1 VRLRQVFT
9 DAQTLTESEFLR
21 REFGLDL
28 IFYNPTIPEVNSF
41 ISKASIIFIAT
52 TSPVLWIDFLS
63 SRPEKSVVLFLLGN
77 ETYQLETYLLISRVP
92 AIRQAYIYGLPEQGR
107 RRFSWGASI
116 GFLLDLRKPS
126 LSSIMYVLRS
136 VRTGLRKLKE
146 SREISYLFPVYRLPQ
161 GYSNSFAYQVA
172 RRFPSLGHLD
182 SLFSESTLSTVRAGR
197 EFDTTFGFVGQSG
210 NLRRMNVIS
219 LLTNYQSAKILVRE
233 GFGGNRSDVDDVYL
247 ETLLRSRFSV
257 IPPGAFNI
265 LNHRYSEALIMN
277 RIPVVVANIPT
288 DCFSNNHWTQTLGF
302 LPRYS
307 YRFLLKYCYSLD
319 ERSYKNL
326 LKDIQESDFL
336 EVQRI
341 RESLEGING
350 ELQDPQ

>member
-1 VRLRQVFT
+1 
-9 DAQTLTESEFLR
+9 
-21 REFGLDL
+21 
-28 IFYNPTIPEVNSF
+28 
-41 ISKASIIFIAT
+41 
-52 TSPVLWIDFLS
+52 
-63 SRPEKSVVLFLLGN
+63 
-77 ETYQLETYLLISRVP
+77 
-92 AIRQAYIYGLPEQGR
+92 
-107 RRFSWGASI
+107 
-116 GFLLDLRKPS
+116 
-126 LSSIMYVLRS
+126 
-136 VRTGLRKLKE
+136 
-146 SREISYLFPVYRLPQ
+146 
-161 GYSNSFAYQVA
+161 
-172 RRFPSLGHLD
+172 LD

-288 DCFSNNHWTQTLGF
+288 DCFSNNHWTQTLG
-302 LPRYS
+302 
-307 YRFLLKYCYSLD
+307 LKYCYSLD